1 MAEPGDDISWA
12 DREPDASDGAGVG
25 LPAFSS
31 SEKPLIKCLIQD
43 G

>member
-12 DREPDASDGAGVG
+12 DREPDDGAGVG

-31 SEKPLIKCLIQD
+31 PEKPLIKCLIQD